1 MQTTEDEWA
10 KMVDKWSITAKE
22 EMKEKIEELK
32 NQVFKKRTVSTAFYK
47 AVILPGYLLFF
58 FFQIVQTTQL
68 LESSV

>member
-32 NQVFKKRTVSTAFYK
+32 NQVFKKRTVSTAF
-47 AVILPGYLLFF
+47 
-58 FFQIVQTTQL
+58 
-68 LESSV
+68 